1 MTASPPPPHTPGEEL
16 PQQPLTEHLADLR
29 RCLLVSL
36 AAVTAG
42 FALSYGK
49 AEWLADFFFRPL
61 RDALPAGSTLIF
73 TAYQEGFFFT

>member
-1 MTASPPPPHTPGEEL
+1 MTASPQLPNEEL

-29 RCLLVSL
+29 RCLVVSL
-36 AAVTAG
+36 AAVGVG

-61 RDALPAGSTLIF
+61 KAVLPPGSTLIF
-73 TAYQEGFFFT
+73 TAYQEGFFFI